1 MDVHSG
7 ATIDTDVGEP
17 RGLNAGEIG
26 RRLHELRAAR
36 SLSLRQLAKE
46 IGASPSLLSQ
56 VENGKVTPSVDTLY
70 VLARALGVP
79 VAAFFGDAATAE
91 PVGAGSAWLVRA
103 SERQRITLQHGVSWE
118 NLLPHEEPGIRFM
131 EIHYPPGA
139 HSGDQML
146 RHPGRDLFVVLDGE
160 LTFRVGF
167 AEHRLAAGDS
177 ISFADFQPHQLSND
191 GAVEAR
197 AIICVIGDE
206 EGHRPATT

>member
-1 MDVHSG
+1 
-7 ATIDTDVGEP
+7 VGEP

-26 RRLHELRAAR
+26 RRLRELRAAR
-36 SLSLRQLAKE
+36 GLSLRQLAKE
-46 IGASPSLLSQ
+46 ISASPSLLSQ

-79 VAAFFGDAATAE
+79 VASFFGDAAATE
-91 PVGAGSAWLVRA
+91 PIGVGNAWLVR
-103 SERQRITLQHGVSWE
+103 SGQRQRITLQHGVTWE
-118 NLLPHEEPGIRFM
+118 NLLPHEESGLRFM

-146 RHPGRDLFVVLDGE
+146 RHPGRDLFLVLEGE

-177 ISFADFQPHQLSND
+177 ISFADFQPHQLRNEGS
-191 GAVEAR
+191 GAAR
-197 AIICVIGDE
+197 AIICVIGDD
-206 EGHRPATT
+206 EGHRPTPAT